1 MVRYSSSFRHNH
13 GYVTKTQFQQ
23 CLSQLGITLTT
34 DEVQVLVG
42 CFSDNKGVN
51 YVAVLQHVDP
61 SVPEQNKY
69 QLRLAMLTQPDKV
82 YMCTLLIW
90 LLCVCM

>member
-1 MVRYSSSFRHNH
+1 MGF
-13 GYVTKTQFQQ
+13 
-23 CLSQLGITLTT
+23 
-34 DEVQVLVG
+34 
-42 CFSDNKGVN
+42 FSDNKGVN

-82 YMCTLLIW
+82 
-90 LLCVCM
+90 CVLY